1 MTDITRHYAFS
12 NDRQIHYRVAGSGPP
27 VIMFHQ
33 SPRSSAEFEPIIRDW
48 ARRFTVIAPDTPG
61 NGHSD
66 PLPEEQPDMFD
77 FAHAMAGFMDAI
89 GLQKTCVFGY
99 HTGSAVA
106 MALAKLYPARVACV
120 ALNGFA
126 ILTQQEKDAFLSAY
140 LPKYVPD
147 WSGQHLT
154 WLWARYREQVIFFPW
169 FAASNETRMPYDMSD
184 MDKMHAQIMDH
195 IWAGDAYRH
204 AYHAAFAFDKNPIM
218 NALEMPVTIMAAPPD
233 PLVAHLDRLAELPA
247 NVVVERP
254 KDAAALHARAF
265 EIFSDIALDD
275 FQLKPAA
282 APAGKLLR
290 TYAGTANN
298 IHMRAATA
306 SAAQSPENKG
316 VVLLL
321 HDILQNSA
329 CLEADAKAL
338 IEAGYELCVPDL
350 PAHGL
355 SDELADESEITDI
368 DNSSTQYAEKL
379 ASAIAPHLAAS
390 NKHISHIVTY
400 GMSDVIGHALQTNL
414 ASAQTNPPKLIC
426 VACLHPA
433 TDDKELLADWVPD
446 LTPNF
451 YGGHLL
457 VAWYVARGQSLFWP
471 AHNEKKE
478 SIIPIDENL
487 APEAVE
493 VRFKALMEARPP
505 AFAYAR
511 QMIDKGSAGA
521 EALEKTLRQ
530 AHILLPAWAKTIPN
544 AAPMPA
550 GAHIEHY
557 EGGSLAARHKAVLAA
572 LQK

>member
-140 LPKYVPD
+140 LPKYIPD

-204 AYHAAFAFDKNPIM
+204 AYHAAFDFDKNAVM

-254 KDAAALHARAF
+254 KDTPALLARAF
-265 EIFSDIALDD
+265 EIFSDMALDD
-275 FQLKPAA
+275 FQPKPIP

-290 TYAGTANN
+290 TYAGASND
-298 IHMRAATA
+298 IHLRAASP
-306 SAAQSPENKG
+306 SATQSTENKG

-338 IEAGYELCVPDL
+338 IEAGYELLLPDL

-355 SDELADESEITDI
+355 SDELKNANK
-368 DNSSTQYAEKL
+368 DNSSTQSAEKL
-379 ASAIAPHLAAS
+379 ASAITPALAAS
-390 NKHISHIVTY
+390 HKHISHIVTY

-414 ASAQTNPPKLIC
+414 TSTQANPPKLIC
-426 VACLHPA
+426 VSCLHPA
-433 TDDKELLADWVPD
+433 TDDEELLEDWVPN

-471 AHNEKKE
+471 PHNEKKDA
-478 SIIPIDENL
+478 IIPIDENL

-493 VRFKALMEARPP
+493 VRFKALMEARPS

-511 QMIDKGSAGA
+511 HMIDKGHAGAQNPADAAA
-521 EALEKTLRQ
+521 EALAQ

-550 GAHIEHY
+550 GAQIDYY
-557 EGGSLAARHKAVLAA
+557 EGGSLAARHKAVLAT

>member
-1 MTDITRHYAFS
+1 MTNITRHYAFS

-33 SPRSSAEFEPIIRDW
+33 SPRSSAEFEPIISDW
-48 ARRFTVIAPDTPG
+48 AQRFTVIAPDTPG

-89 GLQKTCVFGY
+89 GLQKSCVFGY

-140 LPKYVPD
+140 LPKYLPD

-169 FAASNETRMPYDMSD
+169 FAASNQTRMPYDMSD

-233 PLVAHLDRLAELPA
+233 PLVAHLDRLAELPD

-254 KDAAALHARAF
+254 KDAPALLARAF
-265 EIFSDIALDD
+265 EVFSDIELDD
-275 FQLKPAA
+275 FQPQTAA
-282 APAGKLLR
+282 APAGQLHR
-290 TYAGTANN
+290 TYVGTANN
-298 IHMRAATA
+298 IHTRVATVRDT
-306 SAAQSPENKG
+306 QSTENKG

-338 IEAGYELCVPDL
+338 IEAGYELFVPDL

-355 SDELADESEITDI
+355 SDELESADKTADGLQ
-368 DNSSTQYAEKL
+368 TQLAENL
-379 ASAIAPHLAAS
+379 ASATASYLAAS

-400 GMSDVIGHALQTNL
+400 GMSDVIGHALQTSL
-414 ASAQTNPPKLIC
+414 TNTHKLPPSKLIC

-433 TDDKELLADWVPD
+433 TDDEELREDWVPN

-471 AHNEKKE
+471 PHNEKKE

-493 VRFKALMEARPP
+493 VRFKALMEARPT
-505 AFAYAR
+505 ALTYAR
-511 QMIDKGSAGA
+511 HMIDKGHAGA
-521 EALEKTLRQ
+521 QAPTEALSQ
-530 AHILLPAWAKTIPN
+530 AHILLPEWAKTIPN
-544 AAPMPA
+544 AASMPA
-550 GAHIEHY
+550 NAQIDYY

-572 LQK
+572 LQ